1 MPPPRPL
8 RLAPEWD
15 PRYSRMVAVSA
26 AAHMLVVAAVIVVAP
41 YARLRPVPMTAYTV
55 ELTDSHAL
63 GGRLPPGPITGGLGG
78 PQKAPTPESKGQPE
92 AKAPEPAAAPPKPP
106 EPEPPPKAAE
116 PEPPKPPEQK
126 QEPKVEEQVAKVEP
140 PPVTIPEKPSEP
152 KPEPKPEAKAEPPKP
167 EPPKP
172 EVKPEP
178 AKPAPKPE
186 ATPAEPPKPAPRQA
200 QQPAAKP
207 EAKPTT
213 RPPAAKPGD
222 AGAKPGSPTGKEQA
236 PARDA
241 YAAAAERWKSRGGG
255 LAGNDTGSGPIG
267 AGGEGKGGG
276 GQLVGLDFLAYRQ
289 AVITTVK
296 GQWTNVF
303 ARPGLVAKVRF
314 EIAPD
319 GTVSDVRL
327 EQSSGNS
334 AYDLSAIRAVQHA
347 NPLPPPPA
355 HYANDFREFLIEF
368 HSEETGGQG
377 NG

>member
-15 PRYSRMVAVSA
+15 PRYTRMVAVSA
-26 AAHMLVVAAVIVVAP
+26 AAHMLVVAAVILVAP

-55 ELTDSHAL
+55 DLTDSRVL
-63 GGRLPPGPITGGLGG
+63 GGRLPPGPLTGELGGL
-78 PQKAPTPESKGQPE
+78 QKTPAPEPKGQPE
-92 AKAPEPAAAPPKPP
+92 AAAKPPEPPAAPPKAP

-116 PEPPKPPEQK
+116 PQPPPKPQEEK
-126 QEPKVEEQVAKVEP
+126 QEPKVEEQVAKAET
-140 PPVTIPEKPSEP
+140 PPVTIPEKPPEP
-152 KPEPKPEAKAEPPKP
+152 KPEPKPEAKPEPPKP
-167 EPPKP
+167 EP
-172 EVKPEP
+172 
-178 AKPAPKPE
+178 KPAAK
-186 ATPAEPPKPAPRQA
+186 PAEPPKAAAASRRPEPPAP
-200 QQPAAKP
+200 KV
-207 EAKPTT
+207 EAKPAS
-213 RPPAAKPGD
+213 PAAATKPGD
-222 AGAKPGSPTGKEQA
+222 GRGKAGNPAGREDA

-241 YAAAAERWKSRGGG
+241 YAASAERWKSRGGG
-255 LAGNDTGSGPIG
+255 LAGSDTGSGPVG

-289 AVITTVK
+289 AVITTIK

-319 GTVSDVRL
+319 GGVSDVRL

-377 NG
+377 AG

>member
-1 MPPPRPL
+1 VPPPRPL

-15 PRYSRMVAVSA
+15 PRYTRMVAVSA
-26 AAHMLVVAAVIVVAP
+26 AAHMLVVAAVILVAP

-55 ELTDSHAL
+55 DLTDSRVL
-63 GGRLPPGPITGGLGG
+63 GGRLPPGPLTGELGGL
-78 PQKAPTPESKGQPE
+78 QKTPAPEPKGQPE
-92 AKAPEPAAAPPKPP
+92 AAAKPPEPPAAPPKPP

-116 PEPPKPPEQK
+116 PQPPPKPQEEK
-126 QEPKVEEQVAKVEP
+126 QEPKVEEQVAKAEP
-140 PPVTIPEKPSEP
+140 PPVTIPEKPPEPKPP
-152 KPEPKPEAKAEPPKP
+152 KPEPK
-167 EPPKP
+167 
-172 EVKPEP
+172 
-178 AKPAPKPE
+178 
-186 ATPAEPPKPAPRQA
+186 
-200 QQPAAKP
+200 
-207 EAKPTT
+207 
-213 RPPAAKPGD
+213 PAAKPGD
-222 AGAKPGSPTGKEQA
+222 ARGKAGNPAGREDA

-241 YAAAAERWKSRGGG
+241 YAASAERWKSRGGG
-255 LAGNDTGSGPIG
+255 LAGSDTGSGPVG

-289 AVITTVK
+289 AVITTIK

-319 GTVSDVRL
+319 GGVSDVRL

-334 AYDLSAIRAVQHA
+334 AYDLSTIRAVQHS

-377 NG
+377 AG